1 MNFTFGGFGLKVL
14 LLLLASVL
22 QTPITAAQGPLKTT
36 WPKGSGRWTDTA
48 RWSGGVP
55 TVFQEATVRGN
66 SSVVIPHGSFA
77 VARLDVGTNQGDRSR
92 VELNGGTLLIRQD
105 SLVVG
110 EYTGSDGSFVIESGS
125 LEDSMDVFVGG
136 ATGSTGRRNHGSLT
150 IRGGSF
156 VGLALTIGEGL
167 GSNATVSIEGSR
179 ANAISALEFVQ
190 LVPAADP
197 SGTPGTATLG
207 FALDE
212 HGVTPITISSR
223 YSGLRLQHDTTS
235 HCRLRITL
243 SAVPPRDDVTLV
255 SSRVATRGI
264 FDGLPE
270 GSEITAVYAGHTYRW
285 TLTYRGGSS
294 GHDLVLHNRSD
305 YASGAPVTHARQL
318 SSPPPPLWWNHPV
331 FPLAITTLQ
340 PAFPGAEGYGAFTP
354 GGHGGRVLYVDNL
367 NDSGQG
373 SLRAAVETAGPRVL
387 VFRVGGT
394 IPLESTLVIRHP
406 FLTLDAS
413 SAPAPGITLRR
424 HGIEVHTHDIILRE
438 FRIRIGDQD
447 VRRNDQNVRYAAG
460 DGEYALYFTEGSR
473 NAIADHLSLSWST
486 NKILSTTKMADLITV
501 QWCIL
506 SESLNLDGHGYAS
519 IAGGNR
525 VTWHHNL
532 FAHNNSR
539 NPRFQGA
546 VDADFRNNVVYDW
559 GEAAAY
565 GEFDR
570 LNYVG
575 NYLKPGPSTT
585 QKPQLFLEGTESV
598 APGSLYYSS
607 NILDGNARATRDNW
621 RATGFYYDREQLA
634 ASTPFPAPRVTT
646 ESAEAAYM
654 DVLENAGATVPG
666 RDAIDARIIHEVQ
679 AGTGHIVDTVDGS
692 GRLPVTSHP

>member
-1 MNFTFGGFGLKVL
+1 MKLAFGGLGVKL
-14 LLLLASVL
+14 LLFLLASIL
-22 QTPITAAQGPLKTT
+22 LNPITEAQSPGQTT
-36 WPKGSGRWTDTA
+36 WPKESGRWIVTA

-55 TVFQEATVRGN
+55 TVFQEATVRGT

-77 VARLDVGTNQGDRSR
+77 VARLDVGTNRGDHSR
-92 VELNGGTLLIRQD
+92 VELNGGKLLIRQD
-105 SLVVG
+105 SLIVG
-110 EYTGSDGSFVIESGS
+110 EHTGSDGSFVLNSGS
-125 LEDSMDVFVGG
+125 LEDAMDVFVGG
-136 ATGSTGRRNHGSLT
+136 ATGSTGRMNRSFLT
-150 IRGGSF
+150 IRGGTF
-156 VGLALTIGEGL
+156 VGLTLTIGEGL
-167 GSNATVSIEGSR
+167 GSDSTVSIEGSR

-197 SGTPGTATLG
+197 SGTPGNATLA
-207 FALDE
+207 FTLDE

-223 YSGLRLQHDTTS
+223 YSGLRLQHDATS
-235 HCRLRITL
+235 HCRLRIAL

-255 SSRVATRGI
+255 SSRVATRGT

-270 GSEITAVYAGHTYRW
+270 GGEITADYAGHTYRW

-305 YASGAPVTHARQL
+305 YASGTPITHTRPF

-331 FPLAITTLQ
+331 FPLAVPTRQ
-340 PAFPGAEGYGAFTP
+340 PAFLGAEGYGAFTP

-373 SLRAAVETAGPRVL
+373 SLRAAVEAPGARIV

-394 IPLESTLVIRHP
+394 IPLESALVVRHP

-424 HGIEVHTHDIILRE
+424 HGIEVHTHDIILRQ

-447 VRRNDQNVRYAAG
+447 VHRNDQNIRYAAG
-460 DGEYALYFTEGSR
+460 DGEYALYFTEGSS

-525 VTWHHNL
+525 VSWHHNL

-607 NILDGNARATRDNW
+607 NILEGNARATQDNW

-634 ASTPFPAPRVTT
+634 ASTPFPAPPVTM
-646 ESAEAAYM
+646 ESPDAAYA
-654 DVLENAGATVPG
+654 DVLENAGATAPG
-666 RDAIDARIIHEVQ
+666 RDTIDARIIHEVQ
-679 AGTGHIVDTVDGS
+679 TGTGHIIDSVDAAGPS
-692 GRLPVTSHP
+692 QP